1 MLEGRYKI
9 VFNYVRKQ
17 INKNNYTIKINDDF
31 FGEKTIYFE
40 RVVIS
45 SLYSIFEPVWYVLP
59 KNKDKPVGHCLTYNC
74 DINLKYYLRELLE
87 KELKNEQI

>member
-1 MLEGRYKI
+1 MLKGRYKI

-17 INKNNYTIKINDDF
+17 INKGNYHYTESIIGKNIVFD
-31 FGEKTIYFE
+31 

-45 SLYSIFEPVWYVLP
+45 PFNTIIEPSWFIERKRGNGFFHLTKNLP
-59 KNKDKPVGHCLTYNC
+59 REKLF
-74 DINLKYYLRELLE
+74 YLRRLLE

>member
-17 INKNNYTIKINDDF
+17 INKNNYTIKVNDDF

-45 SLYSIFEPVWYVLP
+45 SLYSIFDPAWFLLP
-59 KNKDKPVGHCLTYNC
+59 KNKDKHIRYLLTYNC
-74 DINLKYYLRELLE
+74 GFSLNHYLRELLE

>member
-17 INKNNYTIKINDDF
+17 INKGNYAITYDYFGGKKICFD
-31 FGEKTIYFE
+31 

-45 SLYSIFEPVWYVLP
+45 SFSPILDPVWYVLP
-59 KNKDKPVGHCLTYNC
+59 KNKDKHVGHNLTYNC
-74 DINLKYYLRELLE
+74 DASLKYYLRELLE
-87 KELKNEQI
+87 KELNNE